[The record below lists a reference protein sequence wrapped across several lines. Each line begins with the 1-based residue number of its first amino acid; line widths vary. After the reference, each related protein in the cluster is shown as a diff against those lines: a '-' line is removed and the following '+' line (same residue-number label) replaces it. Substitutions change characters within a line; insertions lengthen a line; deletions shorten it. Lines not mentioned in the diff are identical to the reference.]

1 MKILKNKN
9 FKLLII
15 LLFLLCIYVFINA
28 YFYVSNVSKDLQKSV
43 FRLHVIANSNSIEDQ
58 KLKYTV
64 RDNIIQYMETLCNNS
79 SSKEE
84 TIDIVSNHLQD
95 FTDIANNTII
105 ENGFSYNATVS
116 LGNFEFPTKTY
127 GDISFPS
134 GYYDALKI
142 QLGNATGQNWWCV
155 LYPSLCF
162 IDVTSGIVPD
172 NSKENLKENLNEEE
186 YKLISENNNTP
197 IQIKFKFIEFFTQNN
212 IITAKN
218 L

>member
-9 FKLLII
+9 FKLFII
-15 LLFLLCIYVFINA
+15 LIFLLCLYVFINA

-43 FRLHVIANSNSIEDQ
+43 FRLHVIANSNSLEDQ

-79 SSKEE
+79 NSNEE
-84 TIDIVSNHLQD
+84 TINIVSNHLQD
-95 FTDIANNTII
+95 FTDIANNTIT

>member
-64 RDNIIQYMETLCNNS
+64 RDNVIQYMETLCNNS
-79 SSKEE
+79 NSKEE

-95 FTDIANNTII
+95 FTDIANNTIT

-142 QLGNATGQNWWCV
+142 QLGNATGKNWWCV

>member
-9 FKLLII
+9 FKLFII
-15 LLFLLCIYVFINA
+15 LIFLLCLYVFINA

-43 FRLHVIANSNSIEDQ
+43 FRLHVIANSNSLEDQ

-79 SSKEE
+79 NSKEE
-84 TIDIVSNHLQD
+84 TINIVSNHLQD
-95 FTDIANNTII
+95 FTDIANNTIT

>member
-28 YFYVSNVSKDLQKSV
+28 YFYASNVSKDLQKSV

-64 RDNIIQYMETLCNNS
+64 RDNVIQYMETLCNNS
-79 SSKEE
+79 NSKEE

-95 FTDIANNTII
+95 FTDIANNTIT